1 MLFLHRGARILHP
14 FTKTPQ
20 KRSTKYNGLIFKYI
34 MVLHSPTQDYA
45 YEESSVDH
53 HAERVF
59 IPGAASSAAEN
70 TEHAPVVS
78 GWCGGRVGV

>member
-1 MLFLHRGARILHP
+1 
-14 FTKTPQ
+14 
-20 KRSTKYNGLIFKYI
+20 